1 MSNVVE
7 FLEALS
13 TETRGLSEREYAQA
27 VEASGLDVA
36 TRQALLARDAV
47 RLSAVSGVRT
57 NVMAFIFPAEDE
69 PDTERPDTDEPD
81 REPKE
86 GDHDP
91 HGNALAA

>member
-13 TETRGLSEREYAQA
+13 TQASGLSESEYAQA
-27 VEASGLDVA
+27 VEASGLDAA
-36 TRQALLARDAV
+36 TQHALLARDPAALNAALGGRATV
-47 RLSAVSGVRT
+47 LAF
-57 NVMAFIFPAEDE
+57 VMPAEDE

-86 GDHDP
+86 GDHDQ
-91 HGNALAA
+91 HADSRAA